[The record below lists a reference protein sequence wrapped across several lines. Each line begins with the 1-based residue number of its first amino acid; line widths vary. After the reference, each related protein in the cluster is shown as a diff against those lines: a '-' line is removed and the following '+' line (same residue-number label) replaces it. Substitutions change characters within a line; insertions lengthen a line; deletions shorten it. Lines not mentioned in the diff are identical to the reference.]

1 MKYVQPI
8 NLLHVFKLL
17 LNNIVTKV
25 DKEEGKGLST
35 KDYTVADQAKV
46 SGIAEGAQVNTIE
59 MVSLNGTKI
68 EPDEAKN
75 VNINLE
81 EYQKKTDPITLTDA
95 QKAEL
100 KGDAAGFGTPTAS
113 VDANIGTPSV
123 TVTSSGT
130 NAAKV
135 FNFAFKNLK
144 GNPGADGVYKGI
156 TKHLKSSTD
165 TIVTLKPNEV
175 YYFPVMSSL
184 SVSLDT
190 TTSMFDEYHFFFT
203 SGLTKTTLTIPS
215 TVKLP
220 DGFEIET
227 CKRYEISIADDCLLT
242 SSWADVSWFTSNNLA
257 SFWNADK
264 ARYQNGAYTT
274 DNHARMTDFIP
285 LEATKGDALT
295 FRVFENSVS
304 TYKAELYFFDSRKT
318 YLSSVQGTGYNTPT
332 TASIPSNAKYARIKI
347 NIGTDQSKLKLG
359 LVYGSTLTEWH
370 PSVEDVD
377 HEYYQPV

>member
-175 YYFPVMSSL
+175 YYFPTMSSL
-184 SVSLDT
+184 SITLGT
-190 TTSMFDEYHFFFT
+190 ATSMFDEYHFFFT
-203 SGLTKTTLTIPS
+203 SGSTKTTLTIPS
-215 TVKLP
+215 SVKLP
-220 DGFEIET
+220 DGFEIEANKT
-227 CKRYEISIADDCLLT
+227 YEISIA
-242 SSWADVSWFTSNNLA
+242 NNL
-257 SFWNADK
+257 
-264 ARYQNGAYTT
+264 
-274 DNHARMTDFIP
+274 
-285 LEATKGDALT
+285 LLC
-295 FRVFENSVS
+295 
-304 TYKAELYFFDSRKT
+304 
-318 YLSSVQGTGYNTPT
+318 QGW
-332 TASIPSNAKYARIKI
+332 
-347 NIGTDQSKLKLG
+347 
-359 LVYGSTLTEWH
+359 E
-370 PSVEDVD
+370 
-377 HEYYQPV
+377 